1 MTRKAG
7 SHSTM
12 IEANQ
17 FVYFACVV
25 KHRSFSAAAKE
36 VRVSKSTLSRVVA
49 DLEQGLGTSL
59 LTRTSRRVD
68 VTHAGEQLYTRCL
81 AVYKAVLAAQKALE
95 NIEAERG
102 ANDSG
107 PLRSDIERQWA
118 IYPPTCVAP

>member
-1 MTRKAG
+1 
-7 SHSTM
+7 M

-36 VRVSKSTLSRVVA
+36 VRISKSTLSRVVA
-49 DLEQGLGTSL
+49 DREQELGASL

-68 VTHAGEQLYTRCL
+68 VTHTGEQLYTRCL

-102 ANDSG
+102 VT
-107 PLRSDIERQWA
+107 
-118 IYPPTCVAP
+118 PTGQRETSAVDQ